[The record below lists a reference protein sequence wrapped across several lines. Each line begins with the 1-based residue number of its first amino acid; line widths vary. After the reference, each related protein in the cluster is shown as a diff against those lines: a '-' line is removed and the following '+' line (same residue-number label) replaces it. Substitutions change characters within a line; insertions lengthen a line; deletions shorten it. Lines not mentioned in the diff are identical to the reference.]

1 MQGPFACTSARIP
14 DDLIELLKD
23 TMEKKHIIRFLKERK
38 RGSYTWLVKMYSDLF
53 TTMSTT
59 MALELVQ
66 EDLNREEKI
75 ELNYFSVARAVA
87 RFKKKTGAKNATA
100 GTKKQI
106 EFRDGHE
113 ISHGQLGAGQFKIEK
128 P

>member
-1 MQGPFACTSARIP
+1 MI
-14 DDLIELLKD
+14 LLNFSKNV
-23 TMEKKHIIRFLKERK
+23 MEKKHIIRFLKERK

-53 TTMSTT
+53 TSMSTT
-59 MALELVQ
+59 MALELVE

-87 RFKKKTGAKNATA
+87 RFKKKTGGKSLA
-100 GTKKQI
+100 GNKKQI